1 MVGWRWWQSGCGDS
15 DGGVRVAVA
24 VAWRWLWWCVAICG
38 DDVDGMEMV
47 VGMTMVLVML
57 LVRWCG
63 GGAWRVGDD
72 VGGDA
77 WRLWV
82 GRRSPEF
89 GLKKRGE
96 REGG

>member
-47 VGMTMVLVML
+47 VGMTMV
-57 LVRWCG
+57 
-63 GGAWRVGDD
+63 
-72 VGGDA
+72 
-77 WRLWV
+77 
-82 GRRSPEF
+82 
-89 GLKKRGE
+89 
-96 REGG
+96 